1 MMKKVLF
8 VFAMLTCILASCS
21 DGGNQSPVNPTPNP
35 EEVKNEITIDS
46 SIVSNGLSFG
56 VASSEQSIS
65 FSSNANWTLSVA
77 STTSGATWCKASV
90 TSGSK
95 GTANVKFTVD
105 ENTGYDDR
113 SVSVTIKA
121 GSASKTFTITQKGA
135 DALLVTTNKYEVAQ
149 KGGKIEVEVKA
160 NIDYQLAI
168 SETAKNWITE
178 SKSRAL
184 TTNKHVFEIALN
196 GETEK
201 REGEIIFKSGE
212 KVETVKVYQAGGFFI
227 LLSQNEYTVSDIG
240 ETISIDVK
248 SNVEYGVQMPDVDW
262 ITDEA
267 SSRGMSSHTLNY
279 IIAANEEYESRSA
292 KIIFYDKNSD
302 LKDTLTIIQAQ
313 KDAIVISKK
322 NYDIKADEEYF
333 EVKLSTNVDFK
344 VTMPKVDWIN
354 HIEHESRVLKDHTL
368 YFQVKKNESMKART
382 AQIMIGD
389 KNSLLVDTLTVNQ
402 QGQPAPFTLKQTEYT
417 LPLEGSHMAVCIK
430 HNKPYKIL
438 NKSDFIHQ
446 DNEKLNT
453 DSTDVLIFSIGKN
466 GTNRDGSII
475 ISDEQDTYKDTI
487 YVKQQRT
494 DEELHNGNGN
504 SSDGYGV
511 ICHYSG
517 GNVFFDI
524 YTNVKHYDIIIMGN
538 SDTRQIKHLSSEK
551 TDVGFREIFNI
562 PLNTDNTDNQ
572 YSIAFIGPNITFVQ
586 GVTVRRQLFINI
598 DEGSERYLSEE
609 GDTITIHAWTED
621 DNLNIKLEGDDTSWL
636 STQKVEDTYVNG
648 VRRINTTFVAEPN
661 KTGKTRE
668 IYVVGYN
675 GFNDTGRIKLIQ
687 PSGEGFMLSKE
698 KMIVGAWENTSIILL
713 KDCEYTIEPDAS
725 TSWITIGKA
734 EKKNGIIE
742 QSLTIDANVGDKERT
757 GTLTI
762 KSGTITHNLKIRQMP
777 ESGSLTDD
785 SPEQWKSFKLPPVHV
800 QNPYPNETGSMLYFS
815 IVENPENF
823 IHIQSR
829 KVLEQLYFTPE
840 DEFIPKVNYLE
851 YVLDN
856 FDGVSYC
863 GGGNG
868 MKLIA
873 LSNQY
878 VESYYNAQGAKALV
892 TENRGVLTHELTH
905 AFQLEPKGC
914 GDYGSSKVFHS
925 CIEGMADAVRTLCGG
940 FPNASDRPK
949 GGHYLDSYRYTGF
962 FIVWLVKN
970 KDKDFLRKFNLSTQ
984 HVNPWSFD
992 GAIKYI
998 LGDEYNVD
1006 ELWTEYL
1013 KAMGDI

>member
-1 MMKKVLF
+1 MKDTLF
-8 VFAMLTCILASCS
+8 LLAMLTCFFASCS
-21 DGGNQSPVNPTPNP
+21 DGGNETPTNPPSKP
-35 EEVKNEITIDS
+35 EEVKEEITIDS
-46 SIVSNGLSFG
+46 SITTNGLSFG
-56 VASSEQSIS
+56 VTEGEQSIS
-65 FSSNANWTLSVA
+65 FTSNTNWTLSIA
-77 STTSGATWCKASV
+77 STRSGATWCKASA

-105 ENTGYDDR
+105 KNTGYDDR

-121 GSASKTFTITQKGA
+121 GTASKTFTITQKGA

-149 KGGKIEVEVKA
+149 EGGKIEVEVKA

-168 SETAKNWITE
+168 SETAKDWITE
-178 SKSRAL
+178 SKNRAL

-196 GETEK
+196 EETEK

-248 SNVEYGVQMPDVDW
+248 SNVEYGVEMPNVDW
-262 ITDEA
+262 ITDET

-279 IIAANEEYESRSA
+279 IISTNEEYDSRSA
-292 KIIFYDKNSD
+292 VIIFYDKNSD

-313 KDAIVISKK
+313 KNAIIISRK
-322 NYDIKADEEYF
+322 NYDINADEEYL

-354 HIEHESRVLKDHTL
+354 QTEKESRALKEHVL
-368 YFQVKKNESMKART
+368 YIQVKKNESMKART
-382 AQIMIGD
+382 AQIIISD
-389 KNSLLVDTLTVNQ
+389 KNSLLADTLTINQ
-402 QGQPAPFTLKQTEYT
+402 QGQPAPFILKQTEYI
-417 LPLEGSHMAVCIK
+417 LPLEGSHMAICIK
-430 HNKPYKIL
+430 HNRPYKIL
-438 NKSDFIHQ
+438 KKSDFIRQ
-446 DNEKLNT
+446 DNEKLKT
-453 DSTDVLIFSIGKN
+453 DSTDVLIFSIDKN
-466 GTNRDGSII
+466 GTNREGSII
-475 ISDEQDTYKDTI
+475 ISDEQETYKDTI
-487 YVKQQRT
+487 YVKQQPT

-504 SSDGYGV
+504 SNNGYGV

-517 GNVFFDI
+517 GGIFFDM
-524 YTNVKHYDIIIMGN
+524 YTNVKHYNIIIMGN
-538 SDTRQIKHLSSEK
+538 SEARQIEHLSSEK
-551 TDVGFREIFNI
+551 TDIGFREFFNI
-562 PLNTDNTDNQ
+562 PINTDNTDNE

-598 DEGSERYLSEE
+598 DEGKEKYLSEE
-609 GDTITIHAWTED
+609 GETFTIHAWTED
-621 DNLNIKLEGDDTSWL
+621 DNLSIKLEGDDTSWL
-636 STQKVEDTYVNG
+636 STKKVEDTYVDG

-675 GFNDTGRIKLIQ
+675 GFNDTGSIKLIQ

-698 KMIVGAWENTSIILL
+698 KMIVGAWSNTQTILL
-713 KDCEYTIEPDAS
+713 KDCEYSIEADAS
-725 TSWITIGKA
+725 ASWITIGKA

-742 QSLTIDANVGDKERT
+742 QSLSIAVNTGDKERNT
-757 GTLTI
+757 TLTF
-762 KSGTITHNLKIRQMP
+762 KSGTITHSLNIRQMP
-777 ESGSLTDD
+777 ESGSQTDD
-785 SPEQWKSFKLPPVHV
+785 SPEQWKNFKLPPVDV
-800 QNPYPNETGSMLYFS
+800 KNPYPNETGSMLYFS

-829 KVLEQLYFTPE
+829 KVLEQLYYTPE

-856 FDGVSYC
+856 YDGISACY
-863 GGGNG
+863 GGGG
-868 MKLIA
+868 MKGIV

-892 TENRGVLTHELTH
+892 TENQGVLFHELTH

-914 GDYGSSKVFHS
+914 GDYNSSKVFHS

-984 HVNPWSFD
+984 HVNPWSFN

-998 LGDEYNVD
+998 LGDKYNVD